1 MAEKLIFTRKKTHGR
16 AVGVTRE
23 VYNEVSMLSRQTGM
37 NMTNVAS
44 KLISFALDHVVVDE
58 GGEKA
63 QEEEEQE

>member
-1 MAEKLIFTRKKTHGR
+1 MAEKLIFTAKKNHGY
-16 AVGVTRE
+16 A
-23 VYNEVSMLSRQTGM
+23 RQTGM